1 MSENSILFAIMLSI
15 ISFWISVITP
25 NFVYCIKLQILKAI
39 NLFTFTA
46 HFGDE
51 NTCKSN
57 FKSQRDKQG
66 VVCKKCGGIH
76 HYWKKDK
83 WSYECKSCKFRT
95 SLKSGTI
102 MQHSNLS
109 FLIWYRAMFLMSTT
123 KKGFSAKEMQRQC
136 RT

>member
-1 MSENSILFAIMLSI
+1 MKMLA
-15 ISFWISVITP
+15 
-25 NFVYCIKLQILKAI
+25 NHILKVKEI
-39 NLFTFTA
+39 NKA
-46 HFGDE
+46 
-51 NTCKSN
+51 
-57 FKSQRDKQG
+57 QYA
-66 VVCKKCGGIH
+66 KKCACTDH
-76 HYWKKDK
+76 CWKKDK